1 MVIVRNTV
9 IKNFNL
15 YQILETIQ
23 ITNNYKEKL
32 NPLLNHQAVLHLR
45 VVVVHKNLDVKEVEK
60 TSINN
65 LTNIKNK
72 IDSIQTI
79 DKREKLIIKNQSMKE
94 DNIVKKLVIITNIKR
109 ITEMEN

>member
-1 MVIVRNTV
+1 M
-9 IKNFNL
+9 
-15 YQILETIQ
+15 E
-23 ITNNYKEKL
+23 
-32 NPLLNHQAVLHLR
+32 
-45 VVVVHKNLDVKEVEK
+45 VKEVEK
-60 TSINN
+60 ISINN
-65 LTNIKNK
+65 LANIKNK

>member
-9 IKNFNL
+9 IKNFNR

-32 NPLLNHQAVLHLR
+32 NPLLNHQAALHLR
-45 VVVVHKNLDVKEVEK
+45 VVAHKNLDVKEVEK
-60 TSINN
+60 ININN

-94 DNIVKKLVIITNIKR
+94 DNIVKKLVIIINIKR

>member
-9 IKNFNL
+9 IKNFNR

-45 VVVVHKNLDVKEVEK
+45 VVVHKNLDVKEVEK
-60 TSINN
+60 ININN

-72 IDSIQTI
+72 IDSMQTI

-94 DNIVKKLVIITNIKR
+94 DNIVKKIVIITNIKR